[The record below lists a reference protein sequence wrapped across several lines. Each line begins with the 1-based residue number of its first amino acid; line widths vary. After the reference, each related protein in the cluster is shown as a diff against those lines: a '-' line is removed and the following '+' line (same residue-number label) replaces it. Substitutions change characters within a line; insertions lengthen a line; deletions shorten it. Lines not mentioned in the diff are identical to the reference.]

1 MTRTNY
7 IKVEDI
13 KHPDYPYGIEAI
25 ELDDDNDYLETIDVW
40 WFANQQERDH
50 QFKDLILE

>member
-7 IKVEDI
+7 IKVEDL
-13 KHPDYPYGIEAI
+13 KHPEYPFGIEAI
-25 ELDDDNDYLETIDVW
+25 ELDEDNEYLETIDVW
-40 WFANQQERDH
+40 WFTSQQERDH

>member
-7 IKVEDI
+7 IKVEDL
-13 KHPDYPYGIEAI
+13 KHPEYPFGIEAI
-25 ELDDDNDYLETIDVW
+25 ELDEDDEYLETIDVW